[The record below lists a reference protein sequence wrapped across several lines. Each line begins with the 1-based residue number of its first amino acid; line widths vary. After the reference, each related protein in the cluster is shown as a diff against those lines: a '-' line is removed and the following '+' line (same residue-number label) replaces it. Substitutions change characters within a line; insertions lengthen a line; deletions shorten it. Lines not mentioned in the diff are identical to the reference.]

1 MCSLGPHPNFKSNL
15 SQRLPRWVPCVR
27 FPHDP
32 RGLPHAFACRFH
44 KAFPGSLLCAS
55 SACVP
60 IMFPVLRNASPVR
73 LDAFFGTFIRSFLRT
88 FPVQSVRS
96 TAYPVYSLCFSWTIP
111 SSFPRVLSPFT
122 PTFYVRSSTLSI
134 AQLWP
139 KSNPLTLGRHRP
151 RVFHHRVPVG
161 SLLCSSC
168 ICRPFAQMAP
178 NLNNNAVENLSLVLI
193 FPKVF

>member
-1 MCSLGPHPNFKSNL
+1 MEGVEVPPSTPKRLAHRLPWFLLYLRFSRRSLLSSLMCSLGPHPNFKSNL

-55 SACVP
+55 PACVP

-122 PTFYVRSSTLSI
+122 PTFYVRSS
-134 AQLWP
+134 
-139 KSNPLTLGRHRP
+139 
-151 RVFHHRVPVG
+151 FVP
-161 SLLCSSC
+161 
-168 ICRPFAQMAP
+168 F
-178 NLNNNAVENLSLVLI
+178 
-193 FPKVF
+193 